1 MCLCVVCVWL
11 VYPVLHPFPFSG
23 LDYGCCRVTPGVGPY
38 SLQWSTG
45 ASISLVVGRPRAKG
59 LYAVLWGSF
68 AGPLLFCPGLVRWLS
83 MAWLAFWSVLSS
95 RGHWV
100 LGLSVP
106 RLAFC
111 LDRSPSPSN
120 CWHVRYMVADLHTHY
135 MTHRHALSL
144 TLTRTIYAQATIG
157 TSSVSSIT
165 AMKDDPLLLLFSVC
179 NVLLQLYVCFFPLAF
194 RSNILFL
201 K

>member
-1 MCLCVVCVWL
+1 MCGLCVVGLSSSTSLSIFWAGLWVLQGNSWSGSL
-11 VYPVLHPFPFSG
+11 FSPVVYRCFDFSG
-23 LDYGCCRVTPGVGPY
+23 SWQTPGQGVVCCLVGK
-38 SLQWSTG
+38 LCWTF
-45 ASISLVVGRPRAKG
+45 
-59 LYAVLWGSF
+59 AVLPWLGTVVIHGMAGLLVCSILKGS
-68 AGPLLFCPGLVRWLS
+68 
-83 MAWLAFWSVLSS
+83 
-95 RGHWV
+95 
-100 LGLSVP
+100 LGIGSICATL
-106 RLAFC
+106 C

-157 TSSVSSIT
+157 TSFVSSIT

-194 RSNILFL
+194 RANILFL